1 MAKLNPSTEYI
12 KELIAKYPDH
22 GDRTLATLAY
32 KKQPKLF
39 TSYEHCRG
47 IVKRLRGHHGK
58 RNRENITDKTFLKP
72 VNLNNQNVWGL
83 PNAKNNVKPT
93 WHLPTSLIK
102 VAVLSDIHF
111 PFQDNPALA
120 AVLEDC
126 KKEKVD
132 AFFIN
137 GDMLDFFSLSFHEKD
152 PREVDLALELEMGQ
166 NFFKMLKTKFPKAQV
181 YYIPGNHEYR
191 LERYLRVKAPEL
203 LDMKEFHLDIL
214 LKVAEIGV
222 HYIPHASKCY
232 MGDLLV
238 EHGDKLKG
246 AGGIDPA
253 RTLYLRFKRDTLCGH
268 FHRTK
273 DHMAKIYDGST
284 IMTYSTGCLCEL
296 EPGYMEQNEH
306 NHGYALVHIK
316 NGKHRVENKKIF
328 NGKIY

>member
-12 KELIAKYPDH
+12 KELIVKYPDH
-22 GDRTLATLAY
+22 GDRTIAALAF
-32 KKQPKLF
+32 KKEPKLF
-39 TSYEHCRG
+39 NSYEHCRG
-47 IVKRLRGHHGK
+47 IVKRLRGHSGE
-58 RNRENITDKTFLKP
+58 RNRVNITDKTFLKP
-72 VNLNNQNVWGL
+72 INIDNQNSWGL
-83 PNAKNNVKPT
+83 PNAKNTVKPT

-102 VAVLSDIHF
+102 IAVLSDIHF
-111 PFQDNPALA
+111 PFQDNPALE

-191 LERYLRVKAPEL
+191 LERYLRIKAPEL
-203 LDMKEFHLDIL
+203 LGMKEFKLDIL
-214 LKVAEIGV
+214 LTVAEIGV

-232 MGDLLV
+232 MGDLLI

-246 AGGIDPA
+246 AGGVDPA
-253 RTLYLRFKRDTLCGH
+253 RTLYLRFKRDALCGH